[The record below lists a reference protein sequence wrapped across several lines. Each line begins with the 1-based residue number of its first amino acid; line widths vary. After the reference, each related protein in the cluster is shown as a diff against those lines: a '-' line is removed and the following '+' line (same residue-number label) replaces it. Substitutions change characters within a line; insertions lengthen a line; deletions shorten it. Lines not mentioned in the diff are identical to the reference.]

1 MQFEERA
8 LSFECGGDCLFGV
21 ASVPAQPAERGVVVV
36 VGGPQ
41 YRGGSHRQFTLLA
54 RHLAA
59 QGIAVLRFDYRGMG
73 DAEGEQRDFE
83 MVHEDLRCA
92 IDRFQAAVPAV
103 REVVLWGLCDGAS
116 AALFYARHD
125 ARVQGVVLLNPWVRT
140 EGGLAKATLKH
151 YYRERL
157 LQPALWKKIFTGQFN
172 YGAALRSFTGL
183 LGAASGKPAPA
194 DAPATAATAA
204 PSANPA
210 NPAAAAAPNVSA
222 APVPRIADPDLPPL
236 PGRMHDSLAAFHG
249 KVLLI
254 LSGADLTAQEF
265 RDAVQASR
273 PWQKLLAAPRVT
285 QQELAQADHTFSRR
299 AWRDQV
305 ADWTGEWMR
314 SW

>member
-8 LSFECGGDCLFGV
+8 LSFDCGGDCLFGV

-116 AALFYARHD
+116 AALFYAAQD

-157 LQPALWKKIFTGQFN
+157 LQPELWKKIFTGQFD

-183 LGAASGKPAPA
+183 LGAASGKPAEPA
-194 DAPATAATAA
+194 AVQAEAALAA
-204 PSANPA
+204 PPS
-210 NPAAAAAPNVSA
+210 VSA
-222 APVPRIADPDLPPL
+222 APVPRIADPELPPL
-236 PGRMHDSLAAFHG
+236 PGRMHDSLAAFQG
-249 KVLLI
+249 RVLLI

-265 RDAVQASR
+265 RDAVKASR
-273 PWQKLLAAPRVT
+273 PWQQLLAAPRVT

>member
-8 LSFECGGDCLFGV
+8 LSFDCGGDCLFGV
-21 ASVPAQPAERGVVVV
+21 ASVPAQPAERGVLVV

-116 AALFYARHD
+116 AALFYAAQD

-157 LQPALWKKIFTGQFN
+157 LQPELWKKIFTGQFD

-183 LGAASGKPAPA
+183 LGAASGKPAEPA
-194 DAPATAATAA
+194 ALPAEAAPAA
-204 PSANPA
+204 PPS
-210 NPAAAAAPNVSA
+210 VSA

-236 PGRMHDSLAAFHG
+236 PGRMHDSLAAFQG
-249 KVLLI
+249 RVLLI

-265 RDAVQASR
+265 RDAVKASR
-273 PWQKLLAAPRVT
+273 PWQQLLAAPRVT

>member
-8 LSFECGGDCLFGV
+8 LSFDCGGDCLFGV

-83 MVHEDLRCA
+83 MVGDDLRCA

-116 AALFYARHD
+116 AALFYAAHD

-151 YYRERL
+151 YYRDRL

-183 LGAASGKPAPA
+183 LGAASGKAAPA
-194 DAPATAATAA
+194 DTA
-204 PSANPA
+204 
-210 NPAAAAAPNVSA
+210 PAAAAPPAAPSVSA

-236 PGRMHDSLAAFHG
+236 PGRMHDSLAAFQG

-285 QQELAQADHTFSRR
+285 QHELAQADHTFSRR

>member
-8 LSFECGGDCLFGV
+8 LSFDCGGDCLFGV
-21 ASVPAQPAERGVVVV
+21 ASVPARPAERGVVVV

-83 MVHEDLRCA
+83 MVGEDLRCA
-92 IDRFQAAVPAV
+92 IDRFQASVPAV

-116 AALFYARHD
+116 AALFYAAHD

-151 YYRERL
+151 YYRDRL

-183 LGAASGKPAPA
+183 LGAASGKAAPA
-194 DAPATAATAA
+194 EPTAA
-204 PSANPA
+204 PSA
-210 NPAAAAAPNVSA
+210 PAAPSISA

-236 PGRMHDSLAAFHG
+236 PGRMHDSLAAFQG

-273 PWQKLLAAPRVT
+273 PWQQLLAAPRVT
-285 QQELAQADHTFSRR
+285 RYELAQADHTFSRR

>member
-8 LSFECGGDCLFGV
+8 LSFDCGGDCLFGV

-116 AALFYARHD
+116 AALFYAAQD

-157 LQPALWKKIFTGQFN
+157 LQPELWKKIFTGQFD

-183 LGAASGKPAPA
+183 LGAASGKPAEPA
-194 DAPATAATAA
+194 AVQAEAAPAA
-204 PSANPA
+204 PPS
-210 NPAAAAAPNVSA
+210 VSA

-236 PGRMHDSLAAFHG
+236 PGRMHDSLAAFQG
-249 KVLLI
+249 RVLLI

-265 RDAVQASR
+265 RDAVKASR
-273 PWQKLLAAPRVT
+273 PWQQLLAAPRVT

>member
-1 MQFEERA
+1 MQFEEHA
-8 LSFECGGDCLFGV
+8 LSFACGGDCLFGI
-21 ASVPAQPAERGVVVV
+21 ASVPAQPAASGVVVV

-73 DAEGEQRDFE
+73 DAEGEARDFE
-83 MVHEDLRCA
+83 VVGDDLRSA
-92 IDRFQAAVPAV
+92 IDQFQAAVPAV
-103 REVVLWGLCDGAS
+103 KEVALWGLCDGAS
-116 AALFYARHD
+116 AALFYAAQD
-125 ARVQGVVLLNPWVRT
+125 ARVRGVVLLNPWVRT

-151 YYRERL
+151 YYRDRL
-157 LQPALWKKIFTGQFN
+157 LQPELWKKIFTLQFD
-172 YGAALRSFTGL
+172 YGAALRSFAGL
-183 LGAASGKPAPA
+183 LGAASGKPA
-194 DAPATAATAA
+194 APAVAGGDVAAGAA
-204 PSANPA
+204 V
-210 NPAAAAAPNVSA
+210 AA
-222 APVPRIADPDLPPL
+222 VPLAVPL
-236 PGRMHDSLAAFHG
+236 PQRMHDSLAAFEG

-265 RDAVQASR
+265 KDTVQASR

-285 QQELAQADHTFSRR
+285 RHDLEQADHTFSRR

>member
-8 LSFECGGDCLFGV
+8 LSFDCGGDCLFGV

-116 AALFYARHD
+116 AALFYAAQD

-151 YYRERL
+151 YYLERL
-157 LQPALWKKIFTGQFN
+157 LQPELWKKIFTGQFD

-183 LGAASGKPAPA
+183 LGAASGKPAEPA
-194 DAPATAATAA
+194 AVQAEAAPAA
-204 PSANPA
+204 PPS
-210 NPAAAAAPNVSA
+210 VSA

-236 PGRMHDSLAAFHG
+236 PGRMHDSLAAFQG
-249 KVLLI
+249 RVLLI

-265 RDAVQASR
+265 RDAVKASR
-273 PWQKLLAAPRVT
+273 PWQQLLAAPRVT

>member
-8 LSFECGGDCLFGV
+8 LSFDCGGDCLFGV

-83 MVHEDLRCA
+83 MVAEDLRSA
-92 IDRFQAAVPAV
+92 IGQFQATVPAV

-116 AALFYARHD
+116 AALFYAAQD

-151 YYRERL
+151 YYRDRL

-183 LGAASGKPAPA
+183 LGAASGKPAPQHA
-194 DAPATAATAA
+194 AAAPTAA
-204 PSANPA
+204 PSSP
-210 NPAAAAAPNVSA
+210 P
-222 APVPRIADPDLPPL
+222 PVVHAEPKPRISDPDLPPL
-236 PGRMHDSLAAFHG
+236 PGRMHDSLAAFQG

-265 RDAVQASR
+265 RDAVKASR

-285 QQELAQADHTFSRR
+285 HRELAQADHTFSRR

>member
-8 LSFECGGDCLFGV
+8 LSFDCGGDCLFGV
-21 ASVPAQPAERGVVVV
+21 ASVPAQPAARGVVVV

-83 MVHEDLRCA
+83 MVHEDLRHA
-92 IDRFQAAVPAV
+92 IDRFQATVPAV

-116 AALFYARHD
+116 AALFYAGGD
-125 ARVQGVVLLNPWVRT
+125 DRVQGVVLLNPWVRT

-151 YYRERL
+151 YYRDRL
-157 LQPALWKKIFTGQFN
+157 LQPELWKKIFTGRFD
-172 YGAALRSFTGL
+172 YGAALRSFAGL
-183 LGAASGKPAPA
+183 LGAASGKAAPAAPAPA
-194 DAPATAATAA
+194 T
-204 PSANPA
+204 
-210 NPAAAAAPNVSA
+210 PAAAPAATGVSA
-222 APVPRIADPDLPPL
+222 APVPRLADPDLPPL
-236 PGRMHDSLAAFHG
+236 PERMRDSLAAFRG
-249 KVLLI
+249 QVLLI

-285 QQELAQADHTFSRR
+285 RRELAPADHTFSRR

-305 ADWTGEWMR
+305 AEWTGEWMR